1 VFDQDKL
8 SSDNPLRADIDD
20 VNDAIRNVRALV
32 TDQIKVDDRL
42 DIGLY
47 GMAQCYFQAHVRR
60 ALMFL
65 DGGAQAMDAGH
76 GLVTLSCARSLYESV
91 ACIHDFSKR
100 LCQMMDKDDV
110 VEAVRF
116 VHQRTYATRF
126 EAKQMNNEEYDYTA
140 VSILKQIDAL
150 EKLIPGIRRDYD
162 QLSEAVHPNAQGAH
176 AYFEMSRENGIAR
189 FSNAQRN
196 VDLYAL
202 FVSSAS
208 LLSIFRRVYFDL
220 EVSFLGLM
228 ERELG
233 ARIQDYET
241 RKALGLAG

>member
-1 VFDQDKL
+1 VFDKERL
-8 SSDNPLRADIDD
+8 LPDNPLRADIDD
-20 VNDAIRNVRALV
+20 VNIRALV
-32 TDQIKVDDRL
+32 TEQIKIDDRL

-47 GMAQCYFQAHVRR
+47 GMARCYFQAHLRR

-65 DGGAQAMDAGH
+65 DGGAQAMNAGY
-76 GLVTLSCARSLYESV
+76 GLVTLACARSLYESV

-100 LCQMMDKDDV
+100 LCEMMDKDNV

-126 EAKQMNNEEYDYTA
+126 EAKAMNNEEYDYTA
-140 VSILKQIDAL
+140 VNILNQIDAL
-150 EKLIPGIRRDYD
+150 QKLIPGVRRDYD

-176 AYFEMSRENGIAR
+176 AYFEISREDGIAR

-196 VDLYAL
+196 ADLYAL
-202 FVSSAS
+202 FASSAC
-208 LLSIFRRVYFDL
+208 LLSLFRRVYWDL
-220 EVSFLGLM
+220 EISFLGLM

-233 ARIQDYET
+233 ARIQDYEN